1 MPWAAT
7 AIIEQSGVRGVGHDA
22 SRRVEPPEE
31 RHAQIHESRQEMR
44 SNGVFTADGK
54 RGQSKK
60 GTHDP
65 ED

>member
-1 MPWAAT
+1 MHK
-7 AIIEQSGVRGVGHDA
+7 SM
-22 SRRVEPPEE
+22 RV
-31 RHAQIHESRQEMR
+31 AKGCL

-54 RGQSKK
+54 RAQSKK